1 MKTAL
6 ITGVSGQDGSFLAE
20 LLLEKGYRV
29 TAITHHE
36 LNESDKL
43 FSNYKGFYKDI
54 TWEKIDLSEG
64 EKLLH
69 FLKKNSPDEVYHLGA
84 RSFAAAGFRN
94 NYDAFDDNTRGV
106 YNLLSAVFDV
116 QPDARFFFAGTSEI
130 FGDNPKLRMTEDDRF
145 FPRTMYGLS
154 KLVGHELVRN
164 YRENFGRFAVTG
176 LLFNHESHRRGEE
189 FVTRKISLAAAK
201 IKLGMQKKLVLG
213 SLDSKRDWSAAED
226 FVEGFYLSL
235 QVKMPAD
242 YIFASGNLHSVRDF
256 VSIAFSTLGLK
267 YEDHVEIDQT
277 FNRPSKVDLVG
288 DSSKAQK
295 ILGWTPKSSFENMV
309 TRMVQ
314 ADYDALVKS

>member
-20 LLLEKGYRV
+20 LLLQKGYRV
-29 TAITHHE
+29 TAITHHD
-36 LNESDKL
+36 LDGTDKL
-43 FSNYKGFYKDI
+43 FSNYRSFYKSI
-54 TWEKIDLSEG
+54 TWQKIDLAESE
-64 EKLLH
+64 KVLH
-69 FLKKNSPDEVYHLGA
+69 FIKKNPPDEVYHLGA

-106 YNLLSAVFDV
+106 YNLLSAVFDIN
-116 QPDARFFFAGTSEI
+116 PSARFFFAGTSEI
-130 FGDNPKLRMTEDDRF
+130 FGDNPKLRMTEEDRF

-201 IKLGMQKKLVLG
+201 IKLGQQNKLVLG
-213 SLDSKRDWSAAED
+213 SLDSRRDWSAAED

-235 QVKMPAD
+235 QAATPSD
-242 YIFASGNLHSVRDF
+242 YIFASGKLHSVRDF
-256 VSIAFSTLGLK
+256 VTIAFSTLGLN

-288 DSSKAQK
+288 DSTKAQK
-295 ILGWTPKSSFENMV
+295 TLGWTPHSSFENMV

-314 ADYDALVKS
+314 ADFDALVKT